1 MSLNTKSGKQKV
13 TPQKFMDIQ
22 NSLQPDFF
30 ECLSIDVP
38 YHITSKKIKKSVDIT
53 LSWLDQCIKFQDK
66 VKVEIKFLVLLNLLR
81 IIRIHLFL
89 ELYREEVTS
98 INVFDQPQKLPR
110 EMFQDSF

>member
-66 VKVEIKFLVLLNLLR
+66 VKVEIK
-81 IIRIHLFL
+81 IHLFL